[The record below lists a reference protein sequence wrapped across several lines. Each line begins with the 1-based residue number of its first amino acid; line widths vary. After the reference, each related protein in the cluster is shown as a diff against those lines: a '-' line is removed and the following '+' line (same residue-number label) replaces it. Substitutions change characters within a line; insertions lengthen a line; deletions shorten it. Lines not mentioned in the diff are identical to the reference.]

1 MRVAFNTIYRST
13 IDDVNRAAQELT
25 DRQQEVSSGL
35 RVRVPSDD
43 PTATT
48 VAIQEHDQLNAIG
61 QYSSNA
67 DAAVARLHVVDSV
80 MSDMVTQLTVAKTA
94 AAGALTSTA
103 TAGQKEGAIATLQS
117 VRDALVSDL
126 NTSFHGSYIFSG
138 SKVTTAPYTQSGG
151 GVVSSYQGDTNT
163 MSIAIDKQ
171 ISVNSTFDGSAIAQG
186 SAATDVFTDIS
197 NLITAIQGGNLSAI
211 NSGIQNLNGAFDRVA
226 SAQTALGIDEQT
238 LTGQQARLT
247 ASQQA
252 STTRL
257 SKAQDANMAEAIS
270 GLAQATT
277 AQQAALGAAATLN
290 KVSLFDY
297 FK

>member
-48 VAIQEHDQLNAIG
+48 VAIQEHDQLNTIG

-80 MSDMVTQLTVAKTA
+80 MSDMVTQLSAAKTA
-94 AAGALTSTA
+94 AAGALSSIA
-103 TAGQKEGAIATLQS
+103 TPSQKEGAIATLQS
-117 VRDALVSDL
+117 VRDALVSDF

-138 SKVTTAPYTQSGG
+138 SKVTTAPYTQGGG
-151 GVVSSYQGDTNT
+151 GVVSAYQGDANT

-186 SAATDVFTDIS
+186 SAATDVFTDIAD
-197 NLITAIQGGNLSAI
+197 LITAIQGGNLTNISA
-211 NSGIQNLNGAFDRVA
+211 GIQNLNGAFDRVV

-238 LTGQQARLT
+238 LTSQQTRLT

-257 SKAQDANMAEAIS
+257 SKAEDANMAEAIS

>member
-43 PTATT
+43 PAATT
-48 VAIQEHDQLNAIG
+48 VAIQEHDQLNTIG

-80 MSDMVTQLTVAKTA
+80 MSDMVTQLSVAKTA
-94 AAGALTSTA
+94 AAGALSSVA
-103 TAGQKEGAIATLQS
+103 TPSQKEGAIATLQS

-138 SKVTTAPYTQSGG
+138 SKATTAPYTQGAG
-151 GVVSSYQGDTNT
+151 GVVSAYQGDANT

-186 SAATDVFTDIS
+186 SAATDVFTDIA
-197 NLITAIQGGNLSAI
+197 NLITAIQGGNLTNIST
-211 NSGIQNLNGAFDRVA
+211 GLQQLNGAFDRVV

-257 SKAQDANMAEAIS
+257 SKAEDANMAEAIS